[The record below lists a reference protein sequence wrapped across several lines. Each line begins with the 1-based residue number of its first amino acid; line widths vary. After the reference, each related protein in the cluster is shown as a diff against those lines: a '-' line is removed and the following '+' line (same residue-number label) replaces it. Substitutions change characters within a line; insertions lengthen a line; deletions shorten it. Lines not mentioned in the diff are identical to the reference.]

1 MFLDGACFLIGESNN
16 TAIALWDGSGW
27 NGLHALQTLV
37 NKCLWSWFM
46 RNIIQEKTILYGE
59 EIRMHDH
66 LREMGREIASKQ
78 SPYRLSWPQ
87 KIDNIKEHFKK
98 GLPLRGIQYADALVA
113 FKECTHQFMGISSR
127 RSKRLRRSTGLQI
140 LYVEGNEFREE
151 FSSLSEDLVWLRW
164 DNFPLRNLPSWLTL
178 RHLSVLELYGADM
191 LEDLWDDN
199 AERTYHKGLPNE
211 FCDLHSM
218 EYLKLYSEELS
229 SLPADFGNLISL
241 KHISLKWFRHLIWLP
256 DSFQQLRHL
265 EDLDLSFCKML
276 SSLPE
281 GIGNFVCLK
290 YINLK
295 YCTQLRTLPESFK
308 KLIRLEH
315 LYLSGCAKRKLK
327 LDILENIRKLKF
339 LGLSGCEELEDLPN
353 QIVNQTSLRDLD
365 LTGCIKLRGS
375 PANIGELVN
384 LQSLTIES
392 LMFECLQL
400 FLVNLPSLNS
410 FKVEGS
416 ASVRTED
423 PEQVYRISIC
433 SGCCP
438 NLETFSIWKSNHLIG
453 IETVPVSLKML

>member
-1 MFLDGACFLIGESNN
+1 
-16 TAIALWDGSGW
+16 
-27 NGLHALQTLV
+27 
-37 NKCLWSWFM
+37 
-46 RNIIQEKTILYGE
+46 
-59 EIRMHDH
+59 
-66 LREMGREIASKQ
+66 MGREIASKQ

-199 AERTYHKGLPNE
+199 AEYNVYNQSPLQLRELIIKGDRKLEWLPSSIGRLQCLKKLDFKYCGSSLPNE